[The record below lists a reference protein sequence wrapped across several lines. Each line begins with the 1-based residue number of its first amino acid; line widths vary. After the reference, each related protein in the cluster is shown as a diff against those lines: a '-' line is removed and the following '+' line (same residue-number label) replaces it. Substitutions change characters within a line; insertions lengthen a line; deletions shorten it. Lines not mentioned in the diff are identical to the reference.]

1 VSVGGRAFADGRV
14 SGRGRIGGAEEMD
27 VLCADLS
34 ADEDR
39 MLAFVSVLGSGV
51 GEISSGDP
59 LEGDMILLVVNVLKR
74 SWIVQ

>member
-1 VSVGGRAFADGRV
+1 
-14 SGRGRIGGAEEMD
+14 MD